1 MSRCCLPMVGALIAL
16 ALAPSH
22 GCDNRSDRLRLLM
35 VAVLLLLL
43 FAVLG
48 DGSGA
53 SRLVDS
59 GLWCRVPC
67 TTLGCSGALVC
78 QSEESGDSL
87 HVVRG

>member
-1 MSRCCLPMVGALIAL
+1 MA
-16 ALAPSH
+16 
-22 GCDNRSDRLRLLM
+22 
-35 VAVLLLLL
+35 AVLLL
-43 FAVLG
+43 FAILG

-59 GLWCRVPC
+59 ILWRRVPC
-67 TTLGCSGALVC
+67 TALGCSSALVC